1 MGVRPENVLEGR
13 QLATQANPLPRGRRC
28 GAPGARQPEAGRS
41 LRSGERL
48 VSRALLC
55 QRHVW
60 GRRAKTN
67 EKRKQRSLRPAPSGG
82 RQLRG
87 RSFLGRKPP
96 PGSKGGCEGPARF
109 GAPGDAPAPAART
122 RASAARAAAPW
133 ALRAEQGRPHL
144 PGPHPTHLRPRSA
157 AAGRKCAAPPPSV
170 RAAPPPRPLPGR
182 SRPPGRLGV
191 SVAPGPAASRG
202 CGSGMGPALG
212 RRSGASCPGRGW
224 HEGSVGSALLMGEG
238 GAQRPALC
246 SSGASAST
254 PA

>member
-28 GAPGARQPEAGRS
+28 GSPGARQPEAGRS

-48 VSRALLC
+48 VSRAFLC

-96 PGSKGGCEGPARF
+96 PGSKGGCERPARF
-109 GAPGDAPAPAART
+109 GTPGDAPAPAART
-122 RASAARAAAPW
+122 RASAARAAPRGRCGPSRAAPTPQVRTPLTCGPAPPPPLAGSAPPRPRRSAPLRLPGHFRD
-133 ALRAEQGRPHL
+133 ALGRPEDSASRWL
-144 PGPHPTHLRPRSA
+144 PGPRRP
-157 AAGRKCAAPPPSV
+157 
-170 RAAPPPRPLPGR
+170 
-182 SRPPGRLGV
+182 
-191 SVAPGPAASRG
+191 
-202 CGSGMGPALG
+202 
-212 RRSGASCPGRGW
+212 GATARGW
-224 HEGSVGSALLMGEG
+224 VQRWAEGAGPLVLGEG
-238 GAQRPALC
+238 GTRA
-246 SSGASAST
+246 ASARRS
-254 PA
+254 